1 MSSVVTD
8 NQAGDKLIV
17 AFASFFG
24 IATVASLVA
33 FGSKLWF
40 LAAKLIQRNRRLR
53 LLKRSADSESEMAAQ
68 LEVHDLVDEMDAQ
81 KMELKEALTYVL
93 HAFAED
99 LPMVCPCT
107 NTLSAQCCASLELI
121 VRSRF
126 FWGREFAMP
135 CTSGRY
141 SSLCPQGR
149 RPFFSWFL

>member
-68 LEVHDLVDEMDAQ
+68 LEVHDLEDEMDAQ

-99 LPMVCPCT
+99 LPMVGPCA
-107 NTLSAQCCASLELI
+107 NTLSAHSAAR
-121 VRSRF
+121 RSK
-126 FWGREFAMP
+126 
-135 CTSGRY
+135 
-141 SSLCPQGR
+141 
-149 RPFFSWFL
+149 